1 MKLPSLGQVYS
12 SYQNQKETVESEYN
26 VLFRRNSEPLYH
38 LLIRFILRLLA
49 FSQLIIRLLLN
60 GYRPK
65 ICQSRDREQNIY
77 WYAYYPLS
85 GVSKLLASEAEIKQ
99 WLELTQEI

>member
-1 MKLPSLGQVYS
+1 MKLRSLGQVYS

-26 VLFRRNSEPLYH
+26 ILFRGNSEPLYR

-65 ICQSRDREQNIY
+65 IRQSRDREQNIY

-85 GVSKLLASEAEIKQ
+85 GASKLLASEAEIKQ